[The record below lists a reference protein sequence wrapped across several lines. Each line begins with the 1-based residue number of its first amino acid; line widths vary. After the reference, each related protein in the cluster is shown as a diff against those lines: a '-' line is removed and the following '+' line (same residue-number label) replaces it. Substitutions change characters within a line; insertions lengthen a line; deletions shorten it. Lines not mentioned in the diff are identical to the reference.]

1 MPISATRP
9 RPRAIARVSR
19 EPRYDEQDERFEGDN
34 VQRGIATDLRWTWI
48 FGTILILVVVV
59 VIGFLSGITSAL
71 NSIDKALGTTDSTL
85 TDVGGDA
92 DPLPGYVQKINA
104 NLTDID
110 KALKPVPGQGVAILN
125 SLTSINGSTGRVN
138 AALGN
143 TSSSLLSTSSSL
155 VDTTGTLQTISGSL
169 TDTAG
174 SLTGTTG
181 RLVTIRGTLR
191 TISGVLVTVDG
202 RVRTINRTLRD
213 DVQSASSQGTGA
225 IAPLVVQINSA
236 DGLSGILSDTNK
248 INAGLTDAHNHLTS
262 ICNGPVIKALGA
274 IAGNSKC

>member
-1 MPISATRP
+1 M
-9 RPRAIARVSR
+9 
-19 EPRYDEQDERFEGDN
+19 
-34 VQRGIATDLRWTWI
+34 QRGVATDLRWTWI

-71 NSIDKALGTTDSTL
+71 NSIDKALGTTDATL

-92 DPLPGYVQKINA
+92 DPLPGYIQKING

-110 KALKPVPGQGVAILN
+110 KALKPIPGQGVAILN
-125 SLTSINGSTGRVN
+125 SLTSINGSTSRVN
-138 AALGN
+138 NALGT

-169 TDTAG
+169 TDTSG

-191 TISGVLVTVDG
+191 DISGVLVTVDS
-202 RVRTINRTLRD
+202 RVKTINRQLRQ
-213 DVQSASSQGTGA
+213 VRAAESQGTA
-225 IAPLVVQINSA
+225 AVIPLVTSINSG
-236 DGLSGILSDTNK
+236 DGLSGVLSDTNK

-262 ICNGPVIKALGA
+262 ICRSTAIQALGLL
-274 IAGNSKC
+274 AGNATKC

>member
-1 MPISATRP
+1 
-9 RPRAIARVSR
+9 
-19 EPRYDEQDERFEGDN
+19 

-71 NSIDKALGTTDSTL
+71 NSIDKALGTTDATL

-92 DPLPGYVQKINA
+92 DPLPGYIQKING

-110 KALKPVPGQGVAILN
+110 KALKPIPQQASDILA

-143 TSSSLLSTSSSL
+143 TSSSLLSTSGSL

-169 TDTAG
+169 VDTSNSLPARHLGRAG
-174 SLTGTTG
+174 HRRKPRSDDQRPAAAGALG
-181 RLVTIRGTLR
+181 REPGYGRGRTARDEHQQRCRPGRDPLR
-191 TISGVLVTVDG
+191 HAQDQRRPDRCSQPPDEHLQVD
-202 RVRTINRTLRD
+202 RD
-213 DVQSASSQGTGA
+213 LGA
-225 IAPLVVQINSA
+225 EPARRQRQQV
-236 DGLSGILSDTNK
+236 
-248 INAGLTDAHNHLTS
+248 LTDHA
-262 ICNGPVIKALGA
+262 A
-274 IAGNSKC
+274 